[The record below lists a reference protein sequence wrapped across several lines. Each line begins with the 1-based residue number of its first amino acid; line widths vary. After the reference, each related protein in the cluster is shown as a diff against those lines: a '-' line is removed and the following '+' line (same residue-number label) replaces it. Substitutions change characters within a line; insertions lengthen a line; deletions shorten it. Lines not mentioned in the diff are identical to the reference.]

1 MREYN
6 KIGLIGLGVM
16 GFAMAENLIK
26 AGKTVVACDVN
37 EERIKMLHDQSK
49 VIAVK
54 KPCEVLEH
62 TNTVV
67 LMLPNSP
74 HVDAVINGEDGIL
87 SSKTPDDLFVIDMSS
102 ISPDVTREIGKKLEG
117 LGIKFIDAPV
127 SGGETGAINA
137 TLTIMT
143 GGKAEYLEEAMPVFE
158 ILGKKIIYCGDCGAG
173 QTVKVVNQL
182 MSAINLISMSEAF
195 TLGTKAGVD
204 PEIMMNVIKGGTGRC
219 WAVEDRMP
227 RILEGEFSP
236 GFKIDLHTKDIKL
249 AVDMAKNMNL
259 PLYATNLVAELFKTA
274 QVKGLGGYDNSAIIK
289 LYEELGDVEIRKKKA

>member
-16 GFAMAENLIK
+16 GFAMAGNLIK
-26 AGKTVVACDVN
+26 AGHTVVACDVN
-37 EERIKMLHDQSK
+37 EERIKMLSDQSK

-54 KPCEVLEH
+54 KPYEVLLH
-62 TNTVV
+62 TNTVI

-74 HVDAVINGEDGIL
+74 HVDAVINGEEGLL
-87 SSKTPDDLFVIDMSS
+87 SVKSPEDLFIIDMSS
-102 ISPDVTREIGKKLEG
+102 ISPDVTREIGGKLEAK
-117 LGIKFIDAPV
+117 GIKFIDGPV
-127 SGGETGAINA
+127 SGGESGAINA
-137 TLTIMT
+137 TLTIMV
-143 GGKAEYLEEAMPVFE
+143 GGKAAYLEEAMPIFE
-158 ILGKKIIYCGDCGAG
+158 ILGKKIIHCGDCGAG

-219 WAVEDRMP
+219 WALEDRMP
-227 RILEGEFSP
+227 RILEGEFSA

-259 PLYATNLVAELFKTA
+259 PLYATNLVAEIFKTA

-289 LYEELGDVEIRKKKA
+289 LYEELGGVEIRKKKA